1 MDDDDYGKFRIE
13 RVNNKYTP
21 IYCYIQT
28 YTDPYWPGISG
39 TDQTL
44 QQRFSKGPCELRKP
58 LWVFILRPTLC
69 MGLVISVIGI
79 TYCGESS
86 LRLHVII

>member
-1 MDDDDYGKFRIE
+1 MTM
-13 RVNNKYTP
+13 VNSGLKGLTTNIHQSIVTSKLILT
-21 IYCYIQT
+21 QS
-28 YTDPYWPGISG
+28 WPGISG

-79 TYCGESS
+79 TYCGESL